1 MIRRAFALAA
11 FATVLTGCATS
22 SANLS
27 HANVAPYR
35 DTVSLTGHLSVNYQK
50 DSQPQ
55 SISGKFDWEQAPGR
69 VNVTLAS
76 PLGQTIAQIS
86 VTPESAT
93 LTQANRPPRVAADL
107 DTLTRE
113 SLGWSLPVSGLRD
126 WMQGYATNADGT
138 RFTASPAANT
148 VTTRDGWRVRFVSW
162 QDDAAAV
169 PQPKRIDAERA
180 ELSIRIFI
188 DPAA

>member
-1 MIRRAFALAA
+1 MIRRAFAIAA

-27 HANVAPYR
+27 RANVAPYR

-76 PLGQTIAQIS
+76 PLGQTVAQIS

-93 LTQANRPPRVAADL
+93 LTQANRPPRVAKDL
-107 DTLTRE
+107 ETLTRE

-126 WMQGYATNADGT
+126 WLQGYATNADGT
-138 RFTASPAANT
+138 RFIASPAAST
-148 VTTRDGWRVRFVSW
+148 VTTKDGWRLRFVSW

-180 ELSIRIFI
+180 ELSIRLVI